1 MDVFISWSGKQSKGV
16 GTELFQ
22 WLNETIPGVS
32 PWILSES
39 IAPGSDWVQ
48 ALMEKLEKTR
58 FCVICL
64 TPENVR
70 SPWLYFEA
78 GAIAGRRGDTKVC
91 GYLAGVDPSQLEG
104 GPLSQFQWVPASKEG
119 TWKLVREINRGL
131 ERPNDEKLLE
141 AGFDRRWPTLK
152 RRLERTLIETTAN
165 GEEREI
171 EALKPVYRL
180 TAEAEALIRQ
190 AAADP
195 HGQVMMVR
203 TTAGLFVQTNRKQFT
218 DPMNAHSEATW
229 QGAVRE
235 LLQKGLLE
243 NEGSNGEVFSVTT
256 EGYRA
261 ADDLKS
267 SQSSASTAGW
277 TL

>member
-1 MDVFISWSGKQSKGV
+1 MDVIISWAGKQSQGV
-16 GTELFQ
+16 GSELFH

-32 PWILSES
+32 PWISSES
-39 IAPGSDWVQ
+39 IAPGSNWVQ
-48 ALMEKLEKTR
+48 ALLEKLETTR

-78 GAIAGRRGDTKVC
+78 GAIAGRRGDAKVC
-91 GYLAGVDPSQLEG
+91 GYLAGVDPSQLQG
-104 GPLSQFQWVPASKEG
+104 GPLSLFQWVQASKEG
-119 TWKLVREINRGL
+119 TWRLVREINRGL

-141 AGFDRRWPTLK
+141 AGFDRRWPALK
-152 RRLERTLIETTAN
+152 RSLERTLIEAAATS
-165 GEEREI
+165 EEAET

-180 TAEAEALIRQ
+180 TAEAETLIRQ
-190 AAADP
+190 ATADP
-195 HGQVMMVR
+195 HGQVMMIR
-203 TTAGLFVQTNRKQFT
+203 TTAGLFVQTNKRQFT
-218 DPMNAHSEATW
+218 EPKNAHSEATW

-267 SQSSASTAGW
+267 SQSSASTGGRR
-277 TL
+277 